1 METQARYIIV
11 GVFTV
16 LAVAAGF
23 LFVYWLHMTGGG
35 AGQTLYSI
43 RFEAPVIGLR
53 PGVTVLFNGL
63 RVGEVRRV
71 ALDPKNPKLLSAVI
85 AVDPATPVREDTRVG
100 IETQG
105 LMGSANVSL
114 SGGVSDAS
122 PKPGLGGEPPLLVAD
137 ASATA
142 GLSQAAR
149 ETLNKIDAIL
159 DDNAASLRNALAN
172 LSKFSD
178 ALARNSGRMDAILG
192 GLEKMT
198 AGGAPPPPP
207 TSYDL
212 RAPTFPS
219 SPKSFAAEIA
229 VPEATALVVF
239 ETQRALVSPTLG
251 ERRPVEGGQWSD
263 NLPALVRTKI
273 VQTLENAGFTK
284 VNASRE
290 GFSADIQLLLDIRSF
305 EVALDPAP
313 VAHVDL
319 AVKLL
324 GADGKI
330 VARQD
335 FQASSPATGADAR
348 AVFTALNQA
357 FGKAASDFAVWM
369 RATI

>member
-1 METQARYIIV
+1 METQARYLIV
-11 GVFTV
+11 GLFTV
-16 LAVAAGF
+16 LAAAAGF
-23 LFVYWLHMTGGG
+23 FFVYWLHTTGGG
-35 AGQTLYSI
+35 VGQTLYSI
-43 RFEAPVIGLR
+43 RFDAPVIGLR

-71 ALDPKNPKLLSAVI
+71 ALDPKNPKLLTAMI

-114 SGGVSDAS
+114 SGGVSDAA
-122 PKPGLGGEPPLLVAD
+122 PKPGPGGEPPLLVAD
-137 ASATA
+137 AGATA

-149 ETLNKIDAIL
+149 ETLNKVDAIL

-178 ALARNSGRMDAILG
+178 ALARNSGRLDAILA

-207 TSYDL
+207 TSYDIS
-212 RAPTFPS
+212 APAFPPS
-219 SPKSFAAEIA
+219 AKSFATEIS

-239 ETQRALVSPTLG
+239 ETQRALISPKLG

-290 GFSADIQLLLDIRSF
+290 GFSADVQVLLDIRSF
-305 EVALDPAP
+305 EVLLDPSPTAR
-313 VAHVDL
+313 VDL
-319 AVKLL
+319 SVKLL

-330 VARQD
+330 LGAKD
-335 FQASSPATGADAR
+335 FQAIRAAAGADAP
-348 AVFTALNQA
+348 AVFAALNEA
-357 FGKAASDFAVWM
+357 FGKVAYDLALWIETTV
-369 RATI
+369 